1 MINLVI
7 RKVLNDYVTF
17 INDFKYQF
25 SPNMDEFEQ
34 KSSRNRSGQI
44 GGFNYQFHGGLSFRE
59 RWDSTNRLYHH
70 FKPFIP
76 PLSSLCK

>member
-44 GGFNYQFHGGLSFRE
+44 GAFNYQFHGAGY
-59 RWDSTNRLYHH
+59 RLYTALLSTIARLNS
-70 FKPFIP
+70 KASIAFIHR
-76 PLSSLCK
+76 